1 MSKLRSKIGKALM
14 RHCVRAFLISLM
26 GNIPIIAVWKMC
38 TFAHVYRVFFGE
50 NKETIK
56 EAELPTRNSA
66 SSLT

>member
-1 MSKLRSKIGKALM
+1 
-14 RHCVRAFLISLM
+14 M
-26 GNIPIIAVWKMC
+26 GHIPIIVVWKMC
-38 TFAHVYRVFFGE
+38 TFAYVYRVFFGE